1 MRKYRFTACLIA
13 ALLSTSTVFADFNYS
28 ADYSNER
35 VVINGVTNTE
45 TEEISVQVYK
55 PNAGNISDSGNSILF
70 NDQCTSDGG
79 KYEIPFRYD
88 GAENGIYEINVRESG
103 TDKIYTKKIKLVPK
117 QEYITAVSE
126 LNKASQ
132 SSEQDFVKCF

>member
-55 PNAGNISDSGNSILF
+55 PNAGNISDSGNSIPVSYTHLTEENMKFLF
-70 NDQCTSDGG
+70 GMTEL
-79 KYEIPFRYD
+79 K
-88 GAENGIYEINVRESG
+88 
-103 TDKIYTKKIKLVPK
+103 
-117 QEYITAVSE
+117 TAYMKSMC
-126 LNKASQ
+126 ASQ
-132 SSEQDFVKCF
+132 EQIKYILRKSNLFPSRNI

>member
-45 TEEISVQVYK
+45 TE
-55 PNAGNISDSGNSILF
+55 DFCSGLQT
-70 NDQCTSDGG
+70 QCR
-79 KYEIPFRYD
+79 KYI
-88 GAENGIYEINVRESG
+88 
-103 TDKIYTKKIKLVPK
+103 
-117 QEYITAVSE
+117 
-126 LNKASQ
+126 
-132 SSEQDFVKCF
+132 

>member
-1 MRKYRFTACLIA
+1 MRKYRFYSLFNSRFAFNEYG
-13 ALLSTSTVFADFNYS
+13 FADFNYS

-70 NDQCTSDGG
+70 NDQCTS
-79 KYEIPFRYD
+79 
-88 GAENGIYEINVRESG
+88 
-103 TDKIYTKKIKLVPK
+103 
-117 QEYITAVSE
+117 
-126 LNKASQ
+126 
-132 SSEQDFVKCF
+132 